1 MGSSQGHELSKRG
14 AEMRGIKFA
23 LPCNWGAVSLQT
35 MTEEKIIIRDLR
47 RKEKFIIDDEYLNGY
62 AKICGIFA
70 TGVYVS
76 LCRHADKEQKA
87 FPSIKRMAAELAI
100 SESSVK
106 RGLKRLDEHR
116 IIVRERKGKMLT
128 NRYYLL
134 DKSEWS
140 MRIVGDSDGSV
151 RPIIQFRQN
160 HHTVPAEPS
169 IVRKHNSKE
178 TQKEGMS
185 GKPTDWGFLKEEKR
199 SELKLSMAIT
209 ELTPRENAILK
220 MRFGLDETKA
230 THTLEEVAKEFGVT
244 RERIRQIETKAIE
257 KIREKLKRKEWNLE
271 IEIEKLLKDQRRHIQ
286 VIGIWIKEKGLKPEN
301 VEQMQSIIMRNLRPA
316 QLLNGYTNENIHETI
331 TVIKNTEYLRKFTLE
346 TVAKYIDEV
355 IAQKKKQGRKI
366 IRFEEIRRSDG
377 SAAMRPIYEELKQ

>member
-1 MGSSQGHELSKRG
+1 MLNLVGSSQGHELSKRG

-23 LPCNWGAVSLQT
+23 LPCNEGLFLFKT
-35 MTEEKIIIRDLR
+35 MPEEKIIIRDLR
-47 RKEKFIIDDEYLNGY
+47 RKEKFIIDDEYLNSY
-62 AKICGIFA
+62 ARICGIFA

-106 RGLKRLDEHR
+106 RGLKKLDEHR

-140 MRIVGDSDGSV
+140 MRIVGESDGSV
-151 RPIIQFRQN
+151 RPIIEFQQT

-185 GKPTDWGFLKEEKR
+185 GKPTDWDLLKEEKR
-199 SELKLSMAIT
+199 
-209 ELTPRENAILK
+209 
-220 MRFGLDETKA
+220 
-230 THTLEEVAKEFGVT
+230 EE
-244 RERIRQIETKAIE
+244 
-257 KIREKLKRKEWNLE
+257 EWNLE
-271 IEIEKLLKDQRRHIQ
+271 VEIEKLLKDQRRHIQ

-377 SAAMRPIYEELKQ
+377 SAAMRPIYEELKR

>member
-23 LPCNWGAVSLQT
+23 LPCNGGLFLFKT
-35 MTEEKIIIRDLR
+35 MPEEKIIIRDLR

-151 RPIIQFRQN
+151 RPIIQFRQT

-178 TQKEGMS
+178 TQKKGIIKNFNFEN
-185 GKPTDWGFLKEEKR
+185 EKA
-199 SELKLSMAIT
+199 KLVAKMAMT
-209 ELTPRENAILK
+209 TPQERTSIQ
-220 MRFGLDETKA
+220 
-230 THTLEEVAKEFGVT
+230 EEVAA
-244 RERIRQIETKAIE
+244 RIRPSGIFF
-257 KIREKLKRKEWNLE
+257 KRN
-271 IEIEKLLKDQRRHIQ
+271 
-286 VIGIWIKEKGLKPEN
+286 N
-301 VEQMQSIIMRNLRPA
+301 
-316 QLLNGYTNENIHETI
+316 
-331 TVIKNTEYLRKFTLE
+331 
-346 TVAKYIDEV
+346 
-355 IAQKKKQGRKI
+355 
-366 IRFEEIRRSDG
+366 
-377 SAAMRPIYEELKQ
+377 